1 MDKKF
6 AMQLYA
12 EQLHFLILKRGWK
25 VLKVRAHYPFE
36 QSKLKKEY
44 DIMSQV
50 SRQSRFLIKKN
61 EMFLEE
67 IEKSEFAQMNDER
80 YYFSNRIVSLPFS
93 HTCLHELFNL
103 KEIKSNEMES
113 LLQKE
118 KHKLIRMEKFSLETK
133 HTNFTL

>member
-12 EQLHFLILKRGWK
+12 EQLHFLILKRRWK

-50 SRQSRFLIKKN
+50 SRQSRFSIKKN

-80 YYFSNRIVSLPFS
+80 YYFSDRTVSLPFS

-103 KEIKSNEMES
+103 KEIKSNEIES

-118 KHKLIRMEKFSLETK
+118 KHKLIRMEKFSLEKK

>member
-50 SRQSRFLIKKN
+50 SRQSRFSIKKN

-80 YYFSNRIVSLPFS
+80 YYFSDRIVSLPFS

-103 KEIKSNEMES
+103 KEIKSNEIES

-118 KHKLIRMEKFSLETK
+118 KHKLIRMEKFSLEKK

>member
-6 AMQLYA
+6 AIQLYA

-50 SRQSRFLIKKN
+50 SRQSRFSIKKN

-80 YYFSNRIVSLPFS
+80 YYFRDRIVSLPFS

-103 KEIKSNEMES
+103 KEIKSNEIES

-118 KHKLIRMEKFSLETK
+118 KHKLIRMEKFSLEKK

>member
-6 AMQLYA
+6 AIQLYA

-25 VLKVRAHYPFE
+25 VLKVWAHYPFE

-50 SRQSRFLIKKN
+50 SRQSRFSIKKN

-80 YYFSNRIVSLPFS
+80 YYFSDRIVSLPFS

-103 KEIKSNEMES
+103 KEIKSNEIES

-118 KHKLIRMEKFSLETK
+118 KHKLIRMEKFSLEKK